1 MQVAINMGLD
11 LCLMYAYRYSAGLT
25 TGVSVHGS
33 LNTVKSTLLFTATLH
48 SCILLNAFTL
58 VPSML
63 GDERGE
69 VAGDGER
76 EL

>member
-1 MQVAINMGLD
+1 MVQVAINMGLD
-11 LCLMYAYRYSAGLT
+11 LCLVYAYRHTTGL

-33 LNTVKSTLLFTATLH
+33 LNTVKSALLSTATLH
-48 SCILLNAFTL
+48 SCILLNAFIL

-63 GDERGE
+63 GEDRGE